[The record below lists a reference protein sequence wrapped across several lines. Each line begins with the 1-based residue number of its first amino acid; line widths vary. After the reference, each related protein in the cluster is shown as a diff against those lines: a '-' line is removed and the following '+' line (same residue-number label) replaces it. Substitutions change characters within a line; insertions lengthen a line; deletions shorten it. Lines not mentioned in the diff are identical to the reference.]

1 MEQYLRDSENI
12 EGKVS
17 PGFAFP
23 SLVWTKEKERELYD
37 RIDKIMQPKDY
48 IRYRLTGAIGTEV
61 TDASSTLIF
70 DMKKRQWAYSVA
82 EAFGID
88 KNIFPPCHES
98 AEIAG
103 CVTKKAQ
110 EETGLR
116 MGIPVVFGGGDQQC
130 QSIGNGV
137 FEEGKA
143 ICNIGTGGQIS
154 VFSKENRYDKMLRT
168 HTFCHCYDRGYT
180 IYGAI
185 LCAGMALKWLK
196 NNILHEESFQAMSE
210 KASLVLPGSDGD
222 CQ

>member
-82 EAFGID
+82 EVFGID
-88 KNIFPPCHES
+88 KNIFPHVMNPRRSLAVLQKRHRRKPDCGWEFLWYS
-98 AEIAG
+98 AGEISSVRALA
-103 CVTKKAQ
+103 T
-110 EETGLR
+110 EFLR
-116 MGIPVVFGGGDQQC
+116 
-130 QSIGNGV
+130 
-137 FEEGKA
+137 
-143 ICNIGTGGQIS
+143 
-154 VFSKENRYDKMLRT
+154 KERRS
-168 HTFCHCYDRGYT
+168 
-180 IYGAI
+180 AI
-185 LCAGMALKWLK
+185 LAPEDKYLYSVRKIGMIKCFGPIHSVTVMIAAIPSMEQFYVRTWRS
-196 NNILHEESFQAMSE
+196 N
-210 KASLVLPGSDGD
+210 G
-222 CQ
+222 